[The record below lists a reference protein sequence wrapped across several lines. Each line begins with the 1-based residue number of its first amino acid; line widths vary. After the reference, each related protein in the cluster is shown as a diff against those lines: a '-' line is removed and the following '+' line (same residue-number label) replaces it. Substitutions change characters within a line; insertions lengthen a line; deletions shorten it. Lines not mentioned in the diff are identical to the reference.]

1 MAQKIMIDGN
11 STFLWYDYETFGLNV
26 RRDRPFQFAAI
37 RTDIMLNTIDNPI
50 MLYCKPAP
58 DFLPDPRACLI
69 TKITPQFCLN
79 NGIPEYKF
87 ASIIEKIFLKPGTIS
102 VGYNT
107 ILFDDEIT
115 RFMFWRNLINPYER
129 EWKNNCS
136 RWDLINVIKAFYV
149 LSPYGIT
156 WPYKNNGK
164 PSFKLEHLSF
174 VNNLSHK
181 KAHDALSDVRAT
193 LGLARL
199 IRNNNPRLFN
209 FILSLRKKKYVL
221 AEIGWPIARPFF
233 YITHMFSSKHS
244 YISLM
249 WPICIHPMNKNI
261 LITWNLL
268 HDPKK
273 FLLND
278 INKIRDYLCFKKN
291 SFKEDIP
298 ISMIHLNRS
307 PIVISNLKVLS
318 SNLMF
323 RYKFDL
329 NCAFKNIK
337 CASSIL
343 NNTYIWKKIF
353 LDYKINNSD
362 LELNIDEELYNNF
375 ISKKDNFKLAI
386 LRSMSPKKLSNVNF
400 CFENKK
406 LEELIFL
413 YRARNFIETLSYK
426 ELKRW
431 KKYRISRFYNKKN
444 NLYNINM
451 FYLEIESLLKK
462 ANEHDTKILNAL
474 LMYGKSITQKI

>member
-1 MAQKIMIDGN
+1 MIDGN

-37 RTDIMLNTIDNPI
+37 RTDIMLNEIDNPI

-58 DFLPDPRACLI
+58 DFLPNPKACLI

-87 ASIIEKIFLKPGTIS
+87 ASIIESIFLKPGTIS

-107 ILFDDEIT
+107 ISFDDEVT

-136 RWDLINVIKAFYV
+136 RWDLINVIRASYV
-149 LSPYGIT
+149 LRPYGII

-164 PSFKLEHLSF
+164 PSLKLEHLSF
-174 VNNLSHK
+174 VNNLLHK
-181 KAHDALSDVRAT
+181 KSHDALSDVRAT

-209 FILSLRKKKYVL
+209 FALSLRKKKYVL
-221 AEIGWPIARPFF
+221 MEIGWPIARPFF
-233 YITHMFSSKHS
+233 YISHAFSAKND

-268 HDPKK
+268 YDPKQ

-291 SFKEDIP
+291 SLNEDIIP

-307 PIVISNLKVLS
+307 PIVISNLKILS
-318 SNLMF
+318 SNLIF
-323 RYKFDL
+323 RCKFDL

-337 CASSIL
+337 YASSIL
-343 NNTYIWKKIF
+343 SRTHIWKKIF
-353 LDYKINNSD
+353 LDYKINNSN

-375 ISKKDNFKLAI
+375 ISKNDNLKLAI
-386 LRSMSPKKLSNVNF
+386 LRSMSPQELSDVNF

-406 LEELIFL
+406 LKELIFR
-413 YRARNFIETLSYK
+413 YRARNFIETLSLK

-431 KKYRISRFYNKKN
+431 EKYRISRFYNKKN
-444 NLYNINM
+444 NNYTINM
-451 FYLEIESLLKK
+451 FYLEIQSLLKK
-462 ANEHDTKILNAL
+462 VNEYDKKILNAL
-474 LMYGKSITQKI
+474 LMYGKNIIPKYGY